1 MVNKQNEN
9 MFYERETDWAL
20 IPQSFFG
27 FDQGDQI
34 GQIFLFY
41 DISTNRN
48 TLNKATL
55 FTNKVK
61 F

>member
-34 GQIFLFY
+34 GQIFVFLTFLTWY
-41 DISTNRN
+41 
-48 TLNKATL
+48 
-55 FTNKVK
+55 F
-61 F
+61 